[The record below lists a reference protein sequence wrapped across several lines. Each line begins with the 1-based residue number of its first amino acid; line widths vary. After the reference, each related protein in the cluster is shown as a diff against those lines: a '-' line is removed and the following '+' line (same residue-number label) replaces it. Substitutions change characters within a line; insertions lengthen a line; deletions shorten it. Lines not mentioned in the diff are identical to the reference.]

1 MLNDNA
7 VAIGA
12 PTKPSFKGVGASAIE
27 DDVGGIVYDVIM
39 ISYLIGKWEEH
50 L

>member
-12 PTKPSFKGVGASAIE
+12 PTKPSFKGVGANTIG
-27 DDVGGIVYDVIM
+27 DDFGGI
-39 ISYLIGKWEEH
+39 GF
-50 L
+50 